1 MPLDPQ
7 AKLMLDQLAALN
19 LPDFS
24 TLTPEEA
31 RKQFDA
37 TRLPLP
43 PIEIGGVENRSVPGP
58 EGEIPIRIYTP
69 EGTGPFPVLVFFHG
83 GGWVIGDLESHDALA
98 RKLALEAGCLVIAI
112 DYRLAPESKY
122 PAAAEDC
129 YAATCWAAA
138 HAAEIGGDPGRIAIG
153 GDSAGGNLSA
163 VVAQMA
169 RDRSGPDLCFEL
181 LVYPVTNH
189 DYSTL
194 SYAENAEGYFLTR
207 SSMEWFW
214 NHYLSE
220 ASEGQNAYASPLR
233 ADSLAGLPPA
243 LVITAEFDP
252 LRDEGEAYAEKLR
265 QAGVPVTCTRYDGQI
280 HGFFSFFQLIDSSK
294 EAVQEAAG
302 CLRRAFGN

>member
-7 AKLMLDQLAALN
+7 AKLMIDQMAAMN

-31 RKQFDA
+31 RKQFEA
-37 TRLPLP
+37 AQLPLP
-43 PIEIGGVENRSVPGP
+43 PIEIAGVEDRTLPGP
-58 EGEIPIRIYTP
+58 EGEIPVRIYTP
-69 EGTGPFPVLVFFHG
+69 EGGAPFPVLVFFHG

-98 RKLALEAGCLVIAI
+98 RKLALEAGCLVVAI
-112 DYRLAPESKY
+112 DYRLAPEAKF
-122 PAAAEDC
+122 PAAPEDC
-129 YAATCWAAA
+129 YAATCWVTE
-138 HAAEIGGDPGRIAIG
+138 HAAEIGGDPARIAIG

-169 RDRSGPDLCFEL
+169 RDRGGPELCFEL

-189 DYSTL
+189 DYSTP
-194 SYAENAEGYFLTR
+194 SYTENAEGYFLTR
-207 SSMEWFW
+207 ASMEWFW

-220 ASEGQNAYASPLR
+220 ASEGQRAYASPLR
-233 ADSLAGLPPA
+233 AHSLAGLPPA

-265 QAGVPVTCTRYDGQI
+265 QAGVSVTCTRYDGQI

-294 EAVQEAAG
+294 EAIQEAVTH
-302 CLRRAFGN
+302 LKRAFAN

>member
-7 AKLMLDQLAALN
+7 AKLMIDQMAAMN

-31 RKQFDA
+31 RKQFEA
-37 TRLPLP
+37 AQLPLP
-43 PIEIGGVENRSVPGP
+43 PIEIAGVEDRTLPGP
-58 EGEIPIRIYTP
+58 EGEIPVRIYTP
-69 EGTGPFPVLVFFHG
+69 EGGAPFPVLVFFHG

-98 RKLALEAGCLVIAI
+98 RKLALEAGCLVVAI
-112 DYRLAPESKY
+112 DYRLAPEAKF
-122 PAAAEDC
+122 PAAPEDC
-129 YAATCWAAA
+129 YAATCWVTE
-138 HAAEIGGDPGRIAIG
+138 HAAEIGGDPARIAIG

-169 RDRSGPDLCFEL
+169 RDRGGPELCFEL

-189 DYSTL
+189 DYSTP
-194 SYAENAEGYFLTR
+194 SYTENAEGYFLTR
-207 SSMEWFW
+207 ASMEWFW

-220 ASEGQNAYASPLR
+220 ASEGQHAYASPLR
-233 ADSLAGLPPA
+233 AHSLAGLPPT

-265 QAGVPVTCTRYDGQI
+265 QAGVPVSCTRYDGQI

-294 EAVQEAAG
+294 EAIQEAVTH
-302 CLRRAFGN
+302 LKRAFAN

>member
-7 AKLMLDQLAALN
+7 AKLMIDQMAAMN

-31 RKQFDA
+31 RKQFEA
-37 TRLPLP
+37 AQLPLP
-43 PIEIGGVENRSVPGP
+43 PIEIAGVEDRTLPGP
-58 EGEIPIRIYTP
+58 EGEIPVRIYTP
-69 EGTGPFPVLVFFHG
+69 EGSAPFPVLVFFHG

-98 RKLALEAGCLVIAI
+98 RKLALEAGCLVVAI
-112 DYRLAPESKY
+112 DYRLAPEAKF
-122 PAAAEDC
+122 PAAPEDC
-129 YAATCWAAA
+129 YAATCWVTE
-138 HAAEIGGDPGRIAIG
+138 HAAEIGGDPARIAVG

-169 RDRSGPDLCFEL
+169 RDRGGPELCFEL

-189 DYSTL
+189 DYSTP
-194 SYAENAEGYFLTR
+194 SYTENAEGYFLTR
-207 SSMEWFW
+207 ASMEWFW

-220 ASEGQNAYASPLR
+220 ASEGQHAYASPLR
-233 ADSLAGLPPA
+233 AHSLAGLPPT

-265 QAGVPVTCTRYDGQI
+265 QAGVPVSCTRYDGQI

-294 EAVQEAAG
+294 EAIQEAVTH
-302 CLRRAFGN
+302 LKRAFAN

>member
-43 PIEIGGVENRSVPGP
+43 PIEIGGVENRSIPGP

-69 EGTGPFPVLVFFHG
+69 EGTGPFPGRVFFHG

-98 RKLALEAGCLVIAI
+98 RKLALEAGCLGIAI

-169 RDRSGPDLCFEL
+169 RDRSGPALCFEL

-194 SYAENAEGYFLTR
+194 SYAENADGYFLTR